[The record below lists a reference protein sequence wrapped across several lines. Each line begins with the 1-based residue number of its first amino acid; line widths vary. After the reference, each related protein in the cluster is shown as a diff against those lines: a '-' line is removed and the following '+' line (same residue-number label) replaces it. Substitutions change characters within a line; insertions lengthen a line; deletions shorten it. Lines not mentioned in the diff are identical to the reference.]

1 MEKTYDLT
9 LRIISIKTR
18 TFMVNSTLASLLYT
32 LLTQQKNNKKKKKKT
47 LLTDLQN
54 ITVHLLPYCSWH
66 SIFTIQCQNLIDI
79 VLWFRMASKSVVHF
93 HFKNIP
99 ENASCHVICLY
110 FISCIIIHEF
120 VFHII
125 CVCIHYIHY
134 HHTSQ

>member
-18 TFMVNSTLASLLYT
+18 TFMVNSTLASLLY
-32 LLTQQKNNKKKKKKT
+32 T

-79 VLWFRMASKSVVHF
+79 VL
-93 HFKNIP
+93 
-99 ENASCHVICLY
+99 
-110 FISCIIIHEF
+110 
-120 VFHII
+120 
-125 CVCIHYIHY
+125 
-134 HHTSQ
+134 